1 MPSPY
6 SYIDFGAG
14 VTDLTSAEQGGLFA
28 PTGLQYIQTDDIY
41 VTVTK
46 SDTGVITTLTSADL
60 TVTET
65 PSLSV
70 QINSGI
76 SLPLAASDLVRV
88 GRTTD
93 IDSKARDFTD
103 GSVLKASDLNTQNN
117 QFLYSIQESLDTGTG
132 ALPIVTDGSYD
143 AGGRRIKNLGTS
155 IDDNDAISYGTAYA
169 LLVYGAATEP
179 QGWSFDISNFTTS
192 GSDLTVILDGPV
204 PTSAVDNTYLVEIG
218 GITQIPT
225 TDYTITQV
233 ADVYT
238 LTLVGAVAAAY
249 GSTTPVMVR
258 NFGAAR
264 NIQVTPY
271 KVPQGSLGSDSLQIE
286 RVAGQT
292 GNLIHADDESDN
304 SLFRVDAEG
313 QVIIGEDGTYGVTS
327 ASLSTTALEVG
338 NVDTSQN
345 DPFYYGVKLQTASN
359 DGLVE
364 ILGAAPAS
372 IDPAFKIYEQA
383 SNGTVTTVL
392 EATYGGALT
401 ITGMLTADAVLT
413 QTLNVQS
420 TSIFQDDISI
430 NDGKKISIG
439 TNKLEILNDG
449 LNDAKRIELKS
460 SQVPSS
466 GADGDKGIYSP
477 DQTGTTY
484 GHIGL
489 TGLGS
494 PFMGMGGIGTGFN
507 FGGPGSFSFDYNGN
521 HRSGPVI
528 RVNSDQVL
536 VTGYRIPTTQGG
548 AANQN
553 GDTRA
558 GLYIDQ
564 QGNEPW
570 PTSGND
576 HMVMTKKQIDA
587 RIPAGHYASHPSSFD
602 AGGTVLVPMVQGI
615 DHFYN
620 PGSNIGYNQPNHRF
634 NITEGVWQLKI
645 TIPEYGAASNVG
657 TGEVLTV
664 RVQDIINSSPPT
676 AVNNNA
682 GNGTTSWAFLT
693 NGRIDVPIHGFYRDS
708 PLILNC
714 VVGLFTPGSTP
725 SGSPSGGPLNNANY
739 HVRAIAYT
747 SVSGTIDC
755 QRCHV
760 ELTRVE

>member
-1 MPSPY
+1 MPTPY

-14 VTDLTSAEQGGLFA
+14 VTNLTSAEQGGLFA

-46 SDTGVITTLTSADL
+46 GDTGVITTLTSANL

-70 QINSGI
+70 QIDSGI
-76 SLPLAASDLVRV
+76 TLPLAATDLVRV

-179 QGWSFDISNFTTS
+179 QGWSFTISSFTTS
-192 GSDLTVILDGPV
+192 GSDLTVILSGPV

-264 NIQVTPY
+264 NVQVTPY

-286 RVAGQT
+286 RLSGQT

-304 SLFRVDAEG
+304 SLFRVDANG

-338 NVDTSQN
+338 NVDISQP
-345 DPFYYGVKLQTASN
+345 DPFYYGVKAQTANN

-364 ILGAAPAS
+364 IQGAAPAA
-372 IDPAFKIYEQA
+372 IDPALKIYEQA
-383 SNGTVTTVL
+383 STGTVTTVL
-392 EATYGGALT
+392 EATYGGALA
-401 ITGMLTADAVLT
+401 ITGTLTANAVVT
-413 QTLNVQS
+413 QTLNAQS
-420 TSIFQDDISI
+420 TSIFQDDISV
-430 NDGKKISIG
+430 NDGKQIAIG
-439 TNKLEILNDG
+439 TSKLVMLNDG
-449 LNDAKRIELKS
+449 LNDVKRIQLKS
-460 SQVPSS
+460 VTNLQQDE
-466 GADGDKGIYSP
+466 GNQGIFSP
-477 DQTGTTY
+477 NQTGTTY
-484 GHIGL
+484 GFIGF
-489 TGLGS
+489 TPAGS
-494 PFMGMGGIGTGFN
+494 AFMGMAGDGQAVN
-507 FGGPGSFSFDYNGN
+507 WGGPGSYSFDNAGN
-521 HRSGPVI
+521 RADGPMI
-528 RVNSDQVL
+528 RVDNNRVR
-536 VTGYRIPTTQGG
+536 VTGFKIPTAQGG
-548 AANQN
+548 AASANNYPAELMVDGIENQ
-553 GDTRA
+553 A
-558 GLYIDQ
+558 
-564 QGNEPW
+564 W
-570 PTSGND
+570 SGTADN
-576 HMVMTKKQIDA
+576 VVPVKKQIEDRIQATNPQGFGMWQGSPQGVSNTYA
-587 RIPAGHYASHPSSFD
+587 R
-602 AGGTVLVPMVQGI
+602 
-615 DHFYN
+615 
-620 PGSNIGYNQPNHRF
+620 
-634 NITEGVWQLKI
+634 
-645 TIPEYGAASNVG
+645 
-657 TGEVLTV
+657 
-664 RVQDIINSSPPT
+664 
-676 AVNNNA
+676 AVNLGTPKINYDPFSQWTYEGSTSDQLVIATNTA
-682 GNGTTSWAFLT
+682 GTSWLVEYDCIYESIGATQQVRLDLEIVYSTDNFATSTVAEYVNVLF
-693 NGRIDVPIHGFYRDS
+693 GADQRINVSIRGIVPGNALATRIRVNHKK
-708 PLILNC
+708 N
-714 VVGLFTPGSTP
+714 
-725 SGSPSGGPLNNANY
+725 SGGSGYTLNAQGETNLK
-739 HVRAIAYT
+739 
-747 SVSGTIDC
+747 
-755 QRCHV
+755 
-760 ELTRVE
+760 LTRVE

>member
-1 MPSPY
+1 MPTPY

-41 VTVTK
+41 VTVTQ
-46 SDTGVITTLTSADL
+46 SSTGVITTLTSANL

-70 QINSGI
+70 QIDSGI
-76 SLPLAASDLVRV
+76 SLPLAATDLVRV

-179 QGWSFDISNFTTS
+179 QGWSFTIDNFTTS

-286 RVAGQT
+286 RVSGQT

-304 SLFRVDAEG
+304 SLFRVDANG

-327 ASLSTTALEVG
+327 ASLSTTVLEVG
-338 NVDTSQN
+338 KVNISQP
-345 DPFYYGVKLQTASN
+345 DPNYYGVKAQTAN
-359 DGLVE
+359 DKGLVE
-364 ILGAAPAS
+364 IQGSEPSATDAAL
-372 IDPAFKIYEQA
+372 KIYEHETGGQV
-383 SNGTVTTVL
+383 NTVL
-392 EATYGGALT
+392 EATYGGALEIMGT
-401 ITGMLTADAVLT
+401 LTANAVVT
-413 QTLNVQS
+413 QTLNVAS
-420 TSIFQDDISI
+420 TSVFQDDITISS
-430 NDGKKISIG
+430 DKKISIG
-439 TNKLEILNDG
+439 SDKLEILEDG
-449 LNDAKRIELKS
+449 LDDAKRIQLKS
-460 SQVPSS
+460 SLVPSS
-466 GADGDKGIYSP
+466 GADGNKGIYSP

-494 PFMGMGGIGTGFN
+494 PFMGMGGDGNGVG
-507 FGGPGSFSFDYNGN
+507 FGGPGSFSFSYNGN

-528 RVNSDQVL
+528 RVNSDRVL
-536 VTGYRIPTTQGG
+536 VTGYRIPTSQGG
-548 AANQN
+548 ASGQDGSIRNA
-553 GDTRA
+553 
-558 GLYIDQ
+558 LYIDE
-564 QGNEPW
+564 QGAEPW

-576 HMVMTKKQIDA
+576 DMVMAQKQIKDFVQNETL
-587 RIPAGHYASHPSSFD
+587 AGHGAFQNNGSETVETSSTRIDLPTNVLNYDPQSLWGYSTSTDTLSVSSAAVGQIWKVTFMCGTTAADAFGNPMDGNCNVFVSIRRAVGSASGTYSGIETTSTRAIIRDPGGADAESTGNQLVCTAFVEILSGGTNYIEVVHNRQN
-602 AGGTVLVPMVQGI
+602 AGGG
-615 DHFYN
+615 
-620 PGSNIGYNQPNHRF
+620 
-634 NITEGVWQLKI
+634 EI
-645 TIPEYGAASNVG
+645 TIFDRLLEIQ
-657 TGEVLTV
+657 
-664 RVQDIINSSPPT
+664 RVQ
-676 AVNNNA
+676 
-682 GNGTTSWAFLT
+682 
-693 NGRIDVPIHGFYRDS
+693 
-708 PLILNC
+708 
-714 VVGLFTPGSTP
+714 
-725 SGSPSGGPLNNANY
+725 
-739 HVRAIAYT
+739 
-747 SVSGTIDC
+747 
-755 QRCHV
+755 
-760 ELTRVE
+760 